1 MSIVPKREYLTLLL
15 GDVLTF
21 GIALWLTLALRN
33 LEVPSRELFLV
44 HLAPF
49 SILFAVWVLVFFMAG
64 LYARYTRPRRARL
77 PQVIFYT
84 QTINM
89 VLAAVFFF
97 LIEYFGIAPKTV
109 LAIYLAV
116 SSILIFMWRV
126 FAYPLVRP
134 KERAKAILIGS
145 GTEVEALMEEVN
157 HDDRYPFTF
166 DRTLDTDYAE
176 SHEAIQQLCRV
187 IEEDDV
193 IIIVADLTHPMMH
206 AALPFIYTA
215 AFGKQRFAFIDIAD
229 LYEDVFERTALPLV
243 RYGSILKN
251 ITSPAGYDAVKRM
264 LDAALA
270 SLMGLVSL
278 MVYPFVALLIKLDDG
293 GAVFVTQDRI
303 GQYQKTIRIY
313 KFRSMSGNDGGNYG
327 ASGKTKLQVTRVG
340 KWLRLSR
347 LDELPQLWNII
358 RGDLSFVGPRP
369 ELPSL
374 VAHYSARI
382 PFYDARHL
390 AKPGLTGWAQL
401 NHHAHPHH
409 GADVEETKNK
419 LAHDLYYLKNRSF
432 LLDVYI
438 MFQTARVVLFER
450 GS

>member
-15 GDVLTF
+15 GDVITF

-33 LEVPSRELFLV
+33 LEVPSREVFLT
-44 HLAPF
+44 HFAPF
-49 SILFAVWVLVFFMAG
+49 SILFAVWVLMFFMAG

-84 QTINM
+84 QTVNM
-89 VLAAVFFF
+89 VLAALFFF
-97 LIEYFGIAPKTV
+97 LIPYFGIAPKTV

-116 SSILIFMWRV
+116 SSVLIFMWRV
-126 FAYPLVRP
+126 FAFPLVRP
-134 KERAKAILIGS
+134 KERAKAVLIGS
-145 GTEVEALMEEVN
+145 GAEVEVLKEEVN
-157 HDDRYPFTF
+157 HDDRYPFMF
-166 DRTLDTDYAE
+166 ERTLDTDHAQSY
-176 SHEAIQQLCRV
+176 EAIQQLCRV

-193 IIIVADLTHPMMH
+193 IIIVADLSHPTMH

-215 AFGKQRFAFIDIAD
+215 AFGKQKFAFIDIAD

-243 RYGSILKN
+243 RYGSILKT
-251 ITSPAGYDAVKRM
+251 IMAPAGYDALKRM
-264 LDAALA
+264 IDMALA
-270 SLMGLVSL
+270 ACVGALSLV
-278 MVYPFVALLIKLDDG
+278 VYPFVALAIKMDDG
-293 GAVFVTQDRI
+293 GPVFVVQERI

-327 ASGKTKLQVTRVG
+327 GNGKTKLVVTRVG

-347 LDELPQLWNII
+347 IDELPQLWNIM

-419 LAHDLYYLKNRSF
+419 LSYDLYYLKNRSF

-438 MFQTARVVLFER
+438 MFQTGRVVLFER